1 MNILPEERRLLRLLR
16 EKLVQRRET
25 VEGIELQL
33 SWESGRLRELLDERG
48 RLLLGELLEVLPLLG
63 SSPEHFFASAY
74 GLDTSEEFF
83 ETASMEAAERDV
95 VPLEQKIL
103 DRRFDDSRRVIEEA
117 IVRRGNWK
125 REREEL

>member
-1 MNILPEERRLLRLLR
+1 MNMLPEERRLLRLLR
-16 EKLVQRRET
+16 EKFVQSRET

-33 SWESGRLRELLDERG
+33 SWESGRLRLLLDENE

-63 SSPEHFFASAY
+63 SSPQQFFAAAY
-74 GLDTSEEFF
+74 DMETTEDSFESVMEDEPRETS
-83 ETASMEAAERDV
+83 T
-95 VPLEQKIL
+95 LEQKVL

-117 IVRRGNWK
+117 IVRRIHWK

>member
-1 MNILPEERRLLRLLR
+1 MNMLPEERRLLRLLR
-16 EKLVQRRET
+16 EKLVQSRET
-25 VEGIELQL
+25 LEGIELQL
-33 SWESGRLRELLDERG
+33 SWEAGRLRELLDESD

-63 SSPEHFFASAY
+63 WSPERFFAEAYDLEAEESLESFSAE
-74 GLDTSEEFF
+74 DES
-83 ETASMEAAERDV
+83 SDV

-117 IVRRGNWK
+117 IARRSRWK